1 MDINEFNAL
10 SDEQK
15 AGFLSSVDSS
25 KKQIE
30 DLTA

>member
-15 AGFLSSVDSS
+15 AQYFDFPLDHRLLVPGEV
-25 KKQIE
+25 
-30 DLTA
+30 